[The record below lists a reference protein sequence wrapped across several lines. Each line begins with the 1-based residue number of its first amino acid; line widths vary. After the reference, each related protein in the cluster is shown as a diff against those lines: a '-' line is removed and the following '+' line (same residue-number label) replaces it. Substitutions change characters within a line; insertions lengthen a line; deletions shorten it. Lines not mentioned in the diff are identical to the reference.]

1 MGATT
6 MALITDVRNWVLCFV
21 KLPCRFLLQ
30 KNRETSWSSWITFLL
45 PDSFFISSFFLVR
58 KILGSEGIIS
68 LNYQLWTRY
77 VFLCVCVCECVCHF
91 PFCVWE
97 ADSSF
102 DKSQTKSFSC
112 FFPFDGRAG
121 QPFYRRISKNVPTLF
136 ESAWVRSF
144 LLPDP
149 RIDALSKDI
158 NAFYRPRSRTYL
170 KMTPSFSGKEID
182 SHEITCKY
190 IGDRRGV
197 SVVRTWKTE

>member
-21 KLPCRFLLQ
+21 KLPCCFLLQ
-30 KNRETSWSSWITFLL
+30 KNRETSWSSWITFLPL
-45 PDSFFISSFFLVR
+45 DSSFISSFFLVR

-68 LNYQLWTRY
+68 LNYQLWMRY
-77 VFLCVCVCECVCHF
+77 VFVCVCHF
-91 PFCVWE
+91 PFCVRE

-121 QPFYRRISKNVPTLF
+121 QPFYRRISENVPTLF

-158 NAFYRPRSRTYL
+158 NAFYRPRPRTYL
-170 KMTPSFSGKEID
+170 KMTPSFSRKEIA

-190 IGDRRGV
+190 IGDRRCV